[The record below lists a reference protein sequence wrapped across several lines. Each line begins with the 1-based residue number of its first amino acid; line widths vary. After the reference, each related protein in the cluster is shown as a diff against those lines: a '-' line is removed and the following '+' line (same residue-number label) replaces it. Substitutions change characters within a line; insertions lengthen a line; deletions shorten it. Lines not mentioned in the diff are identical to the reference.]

1 MRFDKA
7 QERNLKIIDRLIT
20 QRENRIVK
28 EYAIALRDIRTELA
42 VAYEKYAV
50 GKELSYAEMTRYNR
64 LANLE
69 EDIFKRVN
77 RLTGTTA
84 SQLKRGQGE
93 IFAESYYRTAFLLE
107 TEVQAKLG
115 FGQLNPNTIEAAVN
129 NPLDKVGFLKRNR
142 LNQDRLKAQ
151 LSSELTQGL
160 IRGEAYQTVA
170 NRLTQRMNVGA
181 TSAKRIAATEMHR
194 VQNQGLRSSFE
205 HAENVGVEFRY
216 FWVSAVDDKTREMHA
231 DMDGREADIV
241 DGQAVFTLPD
251 GVQTDSP
258 GNTGIAEHDINCF
271 PGTTTVYSPS
281 EIERS
286 MKRWYDGDL
295 IEITTATGMKLA
307 GTPNHPILTEKG
319 WLPLNQINEGDN
331 VISGTFGKKVS
342 FGDPD
347 PHNRPVTFHE
357 AHGFVSVMGSAI
369 TKRISTVN
377 PQFHGDGLDGDVDI
391 VTLKSKLENGV
402 KTFSFEGVGESDLA
416 FADFSK
422 GELVSDGSFCKFA
435 FWSLLAP
442 NSIMSGL
449 GEGEALLGGSVGH
462 SDKHGVASVSRGNVV
477 FEENPPDNIPAK
489 TEAFSDSL
497 FAFAADVSPDK
508 VVSVKISK
516 FSGHVY
522 NLQTEYGWYV
532 ANANV
537 AQSDSSVKGI
547 IAHNCRC
554 GMRGEI
560 AGYEP
565 KFRRVR
571 GEGIVPYQSYN
582 QWYNARIA

>member
-28 EYAIALRDIRTELA
+28 EYAIALRDIRAELA

-77 RLTGTTA
+77 KLTATTA

-93 IFAESYYRTAFLLE
+93 IFAGSYYRTAFLLE

-142 LNQDRLKAQ
+142 LNQNRLKAQ

-170 NRLTQRMNVGA
+170 NRLTGRMNVGA

-205 HAENVGVEFRY
+205 HAENVGVEFKY
-216 FWVSAVDDKTREMHA
+216 FWVSAIDDKTREMHA

-258 GNTGIAEHDINCF
+258 GNTGIAEHDI
-271 PGTTTVYSPS
+271 
-281 EIERS
+281 
-286 MKRWYDGDL
+286 
-295 IEITTATGMKLA
+295 
-307 GTPNHPILTEKG
+307 H
-319 WLPLNQINEGDN
+319 
-331 VISGTFGKKVS
+331 
-342 FGDPD
+342 
-347 PHNRPVTFHE
+347 
-357 AHGFVSVMGSAI
+357 
-369 TKRISTVN
+369 
-377 PQFHGDGLDGDVDI
+377 
-391 VTLKSKLENGV
+391 
-402 KTFSFEGVGESDLA
+402 
-416 FADFSK
+416 
-422 GELVSDGSFCKFA
+422 
-435 FWSLLAP
+435 
-442 NSIMSGL
+442 
-449 GEGEALLGGSVGH
+449 
-462 SDKHGVASVSRGNVV
+462 
-477 FEENPPDNIPAK
+477 
-489 TEAFSDSL
+489 
-497 FAFAADVSPDK
+497 
-508 VVSVKISK
+508 
-516 FSGHVY
+516 
-522 NLQTEYGWYV
+522 
-532 ANANV
+532 
-537 AQSDSSVKGI
+537 
-547 IAHNCRC
+547 CRC
-554 GMRGEI
+554 GLRGEI

-571 GEGIVPYQSYN
+571 GAGIVPYQNYN